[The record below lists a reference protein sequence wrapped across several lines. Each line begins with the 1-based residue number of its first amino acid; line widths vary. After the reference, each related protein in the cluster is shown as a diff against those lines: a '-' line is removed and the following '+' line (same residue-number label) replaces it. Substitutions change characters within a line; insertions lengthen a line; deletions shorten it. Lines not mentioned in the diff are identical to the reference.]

1 MVSTL
6 PEPKKKVISSIRS
19 KLLNRGF
26 VEGVEY
32 DAINVEPVLTY
43 TKNNDITIFLRYK
56 WLLVAQIPVSDVS
69 KLKNI
74 KIQEGLMSRVTSDE
88 EGNRWMIYNLPDEE
102 TDSLYALDLLSTK
115 DR

>member
-26 VEGVEY
+26 LEGVEY
-32 DAINVEPVLTY
+32 DAINVEPVLVY
-43 TKNNDITIFLRYK
+43 TKDNDLTIFLRYK
-56 WLLVAQIPVSDVS
+56 WSLVAQIPVSDVS
-69 KLKNI
+69 TLENSE
-74 KIQEGLMSRVTSDE
+74 IQRGLLSRVTSDE
-88 EGNRWMIYNLPDEE
+88 QGNHWMIYNLPDEE
-102 TDSLYALDLLSTK
+102 TDSLYALDLLSRK